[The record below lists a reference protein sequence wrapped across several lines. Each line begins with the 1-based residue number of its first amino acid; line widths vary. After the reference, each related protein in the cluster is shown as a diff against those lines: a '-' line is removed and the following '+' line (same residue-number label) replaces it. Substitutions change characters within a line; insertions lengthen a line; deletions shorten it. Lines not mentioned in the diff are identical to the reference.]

1 MANEVKWS
9 SPAPCVEEARNSQRE
24 GRSAMGKS
32 TVIVT
37 CPFCHAEIE
46 AYKWSLAGAGKRCT
60 CGALH
65 GWRGVSR
72 RWKPKEHRGAMCWCG
87 RDHRFT
93 PEPNRPDGSE
103 ETR

>member
-9 SPAPCVEEARNSQRE
+9 TPRDLVEEAPNTQHE

-37 CPFCHAEIE
+37 CPFCHADVE
-46 AYKWSLAGAGKRCT
+46 AYKWSLAGGGKRCT

-65 GWRGVSR
+65 GWLGGSR
-72 RWKPKEHRGAMCWCG
+72 RWKP
-87 RDHRFT
+87 
-93 PEPNRPDGSE
+93 EPTE
-103 ETR
+103 QE